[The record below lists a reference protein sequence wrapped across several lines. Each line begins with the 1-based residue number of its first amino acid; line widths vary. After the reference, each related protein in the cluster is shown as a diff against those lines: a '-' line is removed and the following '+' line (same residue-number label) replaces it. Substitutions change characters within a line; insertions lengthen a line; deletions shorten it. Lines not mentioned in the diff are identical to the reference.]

1 MSDRIFEDREKA
13 AEANYFRQ
21 HDADLIK
28 KLREKA
34 NLDEIALALRDKLQ
48 VDNPD
53 LLQKARDVGV
63 TPGNAAAFFL
73 APLLQVAWA
82 EGKVDKAEHDTVL
95 KIARRQGIS
104 EDSPAYAQLEAWLKE
119 RPSNEFFDTAV
130 EVLKY
135 SFAVLTPAEQEERT
149 RSVVSACHE
158 VAEAS
163 GGLGRLLGLG
173 DGVSKIEDATL
184 DQVNRA
190 LRTHR

>member
-34 NLDEIALALRDKLQ
+34 DLDEIALALREKLQ
-48 VDNPD
+48 VDNPA
-53 LLQKARDVGV
+53 LLQKVRDLGV
-63 TPGNAAAFFL
+63 TPDNAAAFFL

-82 EGKVDKAEHDTVL
+82 EGKVDKAEHATVL
-95 KIARRQGIS
+95 KIARRRGIS
-104 EDSPAYAQLEAWLKE
+104 EHSPAYAQLEQWLRE
-119 RPSNEFFDTAV
+119 RPSDTFFDTAV

-135 SFAVLTPAEQEERT
+135 GFAVLPPAEQEERT
-149 RSVVSACHE
+149 RTMVAACQE

-173 DGVSKIEDATL
+173 DGVSKVEDSTL
-184 DQVNRA
+184 DQINRA
-190 LRTHR
+190 LRSHK

>member
-28 KLREKA
+28 KLRDKA
-34 NLDEIALALRDKLQ
+34 DLDEIALALREKLQ

-53 LLQKARDVGV
+53 LLQRVRDLGV
-63 TPGNAAAFFL
+63 TPDNAAAFFL

-82 EGKVDKAEHDTVL
+82 EGKVDKAEHATVL
-95 KIARRQGIS
+95 KIARRRGIS
-104 EDSPAYAQLEAWLKE
+104 EHSPAYAQLEQWLRE
-119 RPSNEFFDTAV
+119 RPSDTFFDTAV

-135 SFAVLTPAEQEERT
+135 GFAVLPPAEQEERT
-149 RSVVSACHE
+149 RTMVAACQE

-173 DGVSKIEDATL
+173 DGVSKVEDSTL
-184 DQVNRA
+184 DQINRA
-190 LRTHR
+190 LRSHK

>member
-34 NLDEIALALRDKLQ
+34 DLDEIALALREKLQ

-53 LLQKARDVGV
+53 LLQKARDLGV
-63 TPGNAAAFFL
+63 TPDNAAAFFL

-82 EGKVDKAEHDTVL
+82 EGNVDRAEYATVL
-95 KIARRQGIS
+95 KLARRRGIS
-104 EDSPAYAQLEAWLKE
+104 EGSPAYAQLEAWLKE
-119 RPSNEFFDTAV
+119 RPSDAFFDAAV

-135 SFAVLTPAEQEERT
+135 GFAVLPPAEQEERT
-149 RSVVSACHE
+149 RTIVEACHE

-173 DGVSKIEDATL
+173 DGVSKIEDMTL
-184 DQVNRA
+184 DRINRA
-190 LRTHR
+190 LRTHQ

>member
-28 KLREKA
+28 KLRDKA
-34 NLDEIALALRDKLQ
+34 DLDEIALALRDKLQ

-53 LLQKARDVGV
+53 LLQKVRDLGV
-63 TPGNAAAFFL
+63 TPDNAAAFFL

-82 EGKVDKAEHDTVL
+82 EGKVDKSEHATVL
-95 KIARRQGIS
+95 KIARRRGIS
-104 EDSPAYAQLEAWLKE
+104 EHSPAYAQLEQWLRK
-119 RPSNEFFDTAV
+119 RPSDTFFDTAV

-135 SFAVLTPAEQEERT
+135 GFAVLPPAEQEERT
-149 RSVVSACHE
+149 RTMVAACQE

-173 DGVSKIEDATL
+173 DGVSKVEDSTL
-184 DQVNRA
+184 DHINRA
-190 LRTHR
+190 LRSHK

>member
-1 MSDRIFEDREKA
+1 MNDRIFEEREKA

-34 NLDEIALALRDKLQ
+34 DLDEIALALREKLQ

-53 LLQKARDVGV
+53 LLQKVRDLGI
-63 TPGNAAAFFL
+63 TPDNAAAFFL

-82 EGKVDKAEHDTVL
+82 EGQVDKAEHATVL
-95 KIARRQGIS
+95 KVARRRGIAQ
-104 EDSPAYAQLEAWLKE
+104 ESPAYAQLEAWLKN
-119 RPSNEFFDTAV
+119 RPSDAFFDVAV
-130 EVLKY
+130 EVMKY
-135 SFAVLTPAEQEERT
+135 GFAVLPPAEQEERT
-149 RSVVSACHE
+149 RTIVEACHE

-173 DGVSKIEDATL
+173 DGVSKIENATL
-184 DQVNRA
+184 DQINRA
-190 LRTHR
+190 LRTHK

>member
-21 HDADLIK
+21 QDADLIK

-34 NLDEIALALRDKLQ
+34 DLDEIALALRDKLQ
-48 VDNPD
+48 VDNPH

-63 TPGNAAAFFL
+63 TPENVAAFFL
-73 APLLQVAWA
+73 APLVQVAWA
-82 EGKVDKAEHDTVL
+82 EGKVTKVEHDTVL
-95 KIARRQGIS
+95 KLARRRGVS
-104 EDSPAYAQLEAWLKE
+104 PDSPAYAQLEEWLRT
-119 RPSNEFFDTAV
+119 RPSDAFFDTAV

-149 RSVVSACHE
+149 LSVVHACHE

-163 GGLGRLLGLG
+163 GGLGRLIGLG
-173 DGVSKIEDATL
+173 DGVSSVESATL
-184 DQVNRA
+184 DRINRV
-190 LRTHR
+190 LRSHS

>member
-28 KLREKA
+28 KLRDKA
-34 NLDEIALALRDKLQ
+34 DLDEIALALREKLQ

-53 LLQKARDVGV
+53 LLQKVRDLGV
-63 TPGNAAAFFL
+63 TPDNAAAFFL

-82 EGKVDKAEHDTVL
+82 EGKVDKAEHATVL
-95 KIARRQGIS
+95 KIARRRGIS
-104 EDSPAYAQLEAWLKE
+104 EHSPAYAQLEQWLRE
-119 RPSNEFFDTAV
+119 RPSDTFFDTAV

-135 SFAVLTPAEQEERT
+135 GFAVLPPAEQEERT
-149 RSVVSACHE
+149 RTMVAACQE

-173 DGVSKIEDATL
+173 DGVSKVEDSTL
-184 DQVNRA
+184 DQINRA
-190 LRTHR
+190 LRSHN

>member
-28 KLREKA
+28 KLRDKA
-34 NLDEIALALRDKLQ
+34 DLDEIALALREKLQ

-53 LLQKARDVGV
+53 LLQKVRDLGV
-63 TPGNAAAFFL
+63 TPDNAAAFFL

-82 EGKVDKAEHDTVL
+82 EGKVDKAEHATVL
-95 KIARRQGIS
+95 KIARRRGIS
-104 EDSPAYAQLEAWLKE
+104 EHSPAYAQLEQWLRE
-119 RPSNEFFDTAV
+119 RPSDTFFDTAV

-135 SFAVLTPAEQEERT
+135 GFAVLPPAEQEERT
-149 RSVVSACHE
+149 RTMVAACQE

-173 DGVSKIEDATL
+173 DGVSKVEDSTL
-184 DQVNRA
+184 DQINRA
-190 LRTHR
+190 LRSHK